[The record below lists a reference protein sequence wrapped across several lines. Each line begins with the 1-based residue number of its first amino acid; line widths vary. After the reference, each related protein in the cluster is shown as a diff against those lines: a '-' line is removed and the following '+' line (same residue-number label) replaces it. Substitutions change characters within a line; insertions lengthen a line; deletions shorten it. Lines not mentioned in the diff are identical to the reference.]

1 MALEKLLAGEESL
14 ENYSNEQIDDLSKEV
29 LVLPE
34 NDKKESIKK
43 IIRFFAI
50 DKDREEGI
58 NGRILYFISIP
69 EISEIV
75 QALKKEALS

>member
-29 LVLPE
+29 LALPE